1 MRIKRGLQKGGV
13 EFIPTRVVGNPAVTR
28 GLSLPVH
35 RLQPLRFDEADSYG
49 QMGDDFLPAGSPRRI
64 GILWNAMLELSAL
77 QIAVLER
84 LQADG
89 FELVAFPLYA
99 NYVGVRKGN
108 CAALLQPAGDG
119 MKVFGEP
126 CFLVAGNLSV
136 RVRRGGQQWFV
147 SKKNR
152 LRATSERLAELD
164 QFSTA
169 LAAVL
174 RAAL

>member
-1 MRIKRGLQKGGV
+1 M
-13 EFIPTRVVGNPAVTR
+13 P
-28 GLSLPVH
+28 
-35 RLQPLRFDEADSYG
+35 
-49 QMGDDFLPAGSPRRI
+49 
-64 GILWNAMLELSAL
+64 ELSAL

-84 LQADG
+84 LQAGG

-119 MKVFGEP
+119 MKVFSEP
-126 CFLVAGNLSV
+126 CYLVAGNLSV
-136 RVRRGGQQWFV
+136 RVTRGGQQWFV
-147 SKKNR
+147 WKKNR

-169 LAAVL
+169 LAALL
-174 RAAL
+174 RAAP

>member
-1 MRIKRGLQKGGV
+1 
-13 EFIPTRVVGNPAVTR
+13 
-28 GLSLPVH
+28 
-35 RLQPLRFDEADSYG
+35 
-49 QMGDDFLPAGSPRRI
+49 
-64 GILWNAMLELSAL
+64 MLELSTL

-84 LQADG
+84 LHAGG

-108 CAALLQPAGDG
+108 CAALLQPAGDS

-136 RVRRGGQQWFV
+136 RVTHGGQQWFAW
-147 SKKNR
+147 KKNR
-152 LRATSERLAELD
+152 LRATPERLAELD

-169 LAAVL
+169 V
-174 RAAL
+174 AALLCAAP